1 MEVQDI
7 DFRMFARGVGD
18 ATAFKA
24 GEVIFAQGS
33 VADAIW
39 IVLSGSVTIEKGAT
53 LIDRAGVNYAIGIL
67 SMVDSGPRTTTARAE
82 KDCMLVR
89 IDQAKFRFM
98 MEEMPNFGW
107 YVTWQLAGRLRA
119 TAALL

>member
-18 ATAFKA
+18 PTAFKA
-24 GEVIFAQGS
+24 GDIIFQQGS

-39 IVLSGSVTIEKGAT
+39 IVLSGSVTIEKGGT
-53 LIDRAGVNYAIGIL
+53 LIDHAGVNYAIGIL
-67 SMVDSGPRTTTARAE
+67 SMVDNGPRSTTARADE
-82 KDCMLVR
+82 DSILVR

-107 YVTWQLAGRLRA
+107 YVMRQLASRLRA
-119 TAALL
+119 TAALV

>member
-39 IVLSGSVTIEKGAT
+39 IVLSGWDSTIEKVAT
-53 LIDRAGVNYAIGIL
+53 LR
-67 SMVDSGPRTTTARAE
+67 SM
-82 KDCMLVR
+82 
-89 IDQAKFRFM
+89 
-98 MEEMPNFGW
+98 MP
-107 YVTWQLAGRLRA
+107 A
-119 TAALL
+119 

>member
-18 ATAFKA
+18 ATTFKA
-24 GEVIFAQGS
+24 GDVIFEQGS
-33 VADAIW
+33 AADAIW
-39 IVLSGSVTIEKGAT
+39 IVLSGAVKIEKGGT
-53 LIDRAGVNYAIGIL
+53 LIDHAGVNYAIGIL
-67 SMVDSGPRTTTARAE
+67 SMVDNGPRSTTARAE
-82 KDCMLVR
+82 EDSMLVR

-107 YVTWQLAGRLRA
+107 YVTRQLAARLRA
-119 TAALL
+119 TASLI